1 MWFSPPSELL
11 PTPSCL
17 LGAHRKARRPPALA
31 GSMEAAFA
39 PPPPPPA
46 RPGKR
51 TRAAEAAGLEPFLPP
66 DRALDVLGGTQLR
79 HARCALG
86 GRVFAVPQ
94 QPQDFEAELEDAE
107 GELLLVELV
116 APGGAWLE
124 DPELHGV
131 LVRASPPAWIPIA
144 ALRRLVQARVN
155 LFGRPAQQLRKLYQL
170 TRPRCA
176 PEYELALVSLADLP
190 TPQPPS
196 DAAASPPA

>member
-1 MWFSPPSELL
+1 MMWFSQPSELL
-11 PTPSCL
+11 PTPGAL
-17 LGAHRKARRPPALA
+17 LGAPRKARRPPALA
-31 GSMEAAFA
+31 EAPA
-39 PPPPPPA
+39 PPA
-46 RPGKR
+46 RAPAKR
-51 TRAAEAAGLEPFLPP
+51 PRAEAAAPAPFLPP
-66 DRALDVLGGTQLR
+66 DRALEVPGGTQLR

-94 QPQDFEAELEDAE
+94 QPRDFEAELEDAE

-131 LVRASPPAWIPIA
+131 LVRASPPAWIPMA
-144 ALRRLVQARVN
+144 ALRRLVQAKVN

-190 TPQPPS
+190 GPES
-196 DAAASPPA
+196 DAAASLPA